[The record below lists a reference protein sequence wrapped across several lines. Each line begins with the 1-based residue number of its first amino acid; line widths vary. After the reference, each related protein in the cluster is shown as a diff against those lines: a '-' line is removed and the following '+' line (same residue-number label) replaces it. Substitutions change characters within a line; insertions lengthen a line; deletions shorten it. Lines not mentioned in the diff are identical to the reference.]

1 MIEFFEEH
9 YYVPVLEA
17 LNREVVRNKIADL
30 IKEPSEIDFLNE
42 LRSASNKFE
51 VDWWLFSKLVER
63 KDNIYIPYLD
73 KDDQE
78 ARFIL
83 ISYSGSRKATDIWSF
98 LLIQKALNTLM
109 QKER

>member
-1 MIEFFEEH
+1 M
-9 YYVPVLEA
+9 
-17 LNREVVRNKIADL
+17 

-73 KDDQE
+73 KMTRRH
-78 ARFIL
+78 AFIL
-83 ISYSGSRKATDIWSF
+83 ISYSGSRKATDIWSY
-98 LLIQKALNTLM
+98 LLIQKAPNTLM